1 MLTIAIIGAGPLGRW
16 LALAAARVG
25 HRVCLEDVMPSN
37 LGRAREG
44 DRVDLARSHF
54 GNNSDHARIVDF
66 RSVNIW
72 KHWIRFRP
80 GAFEEL
86 QKSLVRIAGI

>member
-1 MLTIAIIGAGPLGRW
+1 MRPKTLPQLRFSTEGAG
-16 LALAAARVG
+16 
-25 HRVCLEDVMPSN
+25 DVAEPSN

-86 QKSLVRIAGI
+86 QKSFVRIAGI